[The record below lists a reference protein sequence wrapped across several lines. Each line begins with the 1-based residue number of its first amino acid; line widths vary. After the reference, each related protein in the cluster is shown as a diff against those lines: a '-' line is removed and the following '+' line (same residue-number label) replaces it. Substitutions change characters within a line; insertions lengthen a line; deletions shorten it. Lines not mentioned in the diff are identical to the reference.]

1 MTKHHEILERNN
13 LLWSNEGRA
22 RIVAMMAEVREA
34 AIQEC
39 VDAIT
44 ATGAELSTSINDSA
58 VSGYYS
64 SAEICRRLKANPV

>member
-1 MTKHHEILERNN
+1 MAKHHDILERNN

-22 RIVAMMAEVREA
+22 RIILMMSEVREA

-44 ATGAELSTSINDSA
+44 ATGAQLSNIINDSA
-58 VSGYYS
+58 MSGYYS
-64 SAEICRRLKANPV
+64 SAEICRRLKSNPV

>member
-1 MTKHHEILERNN
+1 MAKHHDILERNN

-22 RIVAMMAEVREA
+22 RIILMMSEVREA

-44 ATGAELSTSINDSA
+44 ATGTA
-58 VSGYYS
+58 
-64 SAEICRRLKANPV
+64 